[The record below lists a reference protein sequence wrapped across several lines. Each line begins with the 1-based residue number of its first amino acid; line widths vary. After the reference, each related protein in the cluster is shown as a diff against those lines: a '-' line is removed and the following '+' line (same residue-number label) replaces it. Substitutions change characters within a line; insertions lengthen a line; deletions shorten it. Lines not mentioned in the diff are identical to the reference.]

1 MFADKVSSTVGGDI
15 DVATT
20 VIYPVTYMSTK
31 RLYTGTG
38 RGTKSGLITQPL
50 LESIEVNSNDKNY
63 DVASQFRTR
72 FNY

>member
-31 RLYTGTG
+31 RLYTV
-38 RGTKSGLITQPL
+38 
-50 LESIEVNSNDKNY
+50 LEEELK
-63 DVASQFRTR
+63 VA
-72 FNY
+72 